1 MAEHLRV
8 RAPSRVCRVG
18 IREEKNSATNATNAR
33 MENDTRKQSSRDCSL
48 SSTIAS
54 AVSASTPASA
64 SASLSWSSE
73 MNGRL
78 RPARSGPVPPRRRER
93 QGSPRC
99 PDKNELVS
107 AEIRTAPARAARSS
121 VIESGRIR
129 TPVSTADSSWP
140 LFDEQGPVR

>member
-1 MAEHLRV
+1 LLVVLDDRV
-8 RAPSRVCRVG
+8 RGLCLHTSIGECVAQLVVG
-18 IREEKNSATNATNAR
+18 DERTP
-33 MENDTRKQSSRDCSL
+33 
-48 SSTIAS
+48 
-54 AVSASTPASA
+54 PASSIWACAATLSGTSGFA
-64 SASLSWSSE
+64 S
-73 MNGRL
+73 M
-78 RPARSGPVPPRRRER
+78 
-93 QGSPRC
+93 